1 MGRLET
7 HAMFLET
14 LLVTLLTAPAAA
26 AASAAQA
33 MSAAGAEKPVLV
45 AQATPAPAAA
55 PKPQGEEGKAPA
67 AAPAKPPA
75 AQQAPATPPAKPAET
90 AKAPAAKPAAAMTP
104 EVKSLVDRMQAFYEK
119 TGDFRAAFRQD
130 YKYKTF
136 RRTQTSEGTVTYK
149 KPGLMRWE
157 YQKPTA
163 RTFVLAGNKVYAYD
177 PAAQTLTVGS
187 VDTSQLSASVTF
199 LFGQGKLADE
209 FSITKGTCKDC
220 KGTLLVLDPLKAEP
234 RFRQVRLEV
243 DPATAQV
250 LKSTV
255 VDPDGS
261 ENAIT
266 FLNLK
271 TNVGIDA
278 DSFKMDVPN
287 DTRVDDFTKGKKQ

>member
-1 MGRLET
+1 
-7 HAMFLET
+7 MFLEALLAT
-14 LLVTLLTAPAAA
+14 LLSAPATPAAAPVKPAPAAQTAPAPMAPAASAPAAPAAA
-26 AASAAQA
+26 
-33 MSAAGAEKPVLV
+33 K
-45 AQATPAPAAA
+45 
-55 PKPQGEEGKAPA
+55 PKP
-67 AAPAKPPA
+67 
-75 AQQAPATPPAKPAET
+75 
-90 AKAPAAKPAAAMTP
+90 MTP

-119 TGDFRAAFRQD
+119 TGDFRAGFRQD

-157 YQKPTA
+157 YEKPSA

-177 PAAQTLTVGS
+177 PAAQSLTVGS

-209 FSITKGTCKDC
+209 FNITKGTCKDC
-220 KGTLLVLDPLKAEP
+220 KGTLLVLDPLKNEP

-243 DPATAQV
+243 DPSTAQV

-261 ENAIT
+261 ENAIS

-278 DSFKMDVPN
+278 DSFKLDVPD
-287 DTRVDDFTKGKKQ
+287 DTRVDDFTKAKKQ